1 MFEMKNPDEVSEG
14 IVDKTSIHSKQIQT
28 EQIQKK
34 KIIVLGLSGKEID
47 TIKKR
52 LGKNFE
58 IVDNLHDYEL
68 RQVSKILDGDIII
81 RGRAD
86 FISSAKKI
94 IEKNKNKTFVL
105 YNIMI
110 RHFDTLVSHFGDE
123 IQEIITKLVL
133 EEIINIFKQD
143 IETKRNIVVG
153 VISDRKFMILNEIKS
168 TQNGR
173 EGLEEEIKKMSN
185 TIIDNITKQK
195 ISISGKEI
203 SASVSMGISVYPYD
217 GSNIVELLKASEL
230 ALEESIKKGSNTF
243 DIFTEELKTALWKK
257 TYLMEELFDGIKQ
270 GKIYPVFQPIFSLED
285 MRIKGYEML
294 IRWKEKEISPDEII
308 KISEEIGLL
317 RDINEF
323 LFERISEIC
332 RKLPKYFFS
341 FNITARFILE
351 EKFFKTILEN
361 IEKYRI
367 DPRRI
372 CFEISER
379 SDQKEI
385 EKAQERFSEL
395 KKLGFL
401 IALDDYG
408 SPQTLIAH
416 IKDIPADI
424 IKVDKEVIKEIE
436 KDNEFFKLI
445 TNGIIYISHKLNR
458 KVVVEGIE
466 TEREMEISKSM
477 KFDMA
482 QGFLLCPPLTEEEII
497 GE

>member
-1 MFEMKNPDEVSEG
+1 MFERKNPDEVSEG
-14 IVDKTSIHSKQIQT
+14 IVENIDIQSKQT
-28 EQIQKK
+28 QKK
-34 KIIVLGLSGKEID
+34 KIIVLGLSDKEIS

-58 IVDNLHDYEL
+58 IVDNLYDYEL
-68 RQVSKILDGDIII
+68 NRVSTILDGDIII

-86 FISSAKKI
+86 FISAAKKI
-94 IEKNKNKTFVL
+94 IEKNKNKTFAL

-133 EEIINIFKQD
+133 KEIINIFKQD
-143 IETKRNIVVG
+143 IQTKKNIVIG
-153 VISDRKFMILNEIKS
+153 VVSDRKFIILDEIKS

-173 EGLEEEIKKMSN
+173 EVLEEEIKKISN
-185 TIIDNITKQK
+185 TIIDKITQER
-195 ISISGKEI
+195 INISGKEI
-203 SASVSMGISVYPYD
+203 SASVSIGISVYPYD
-217 GSNIVELLKASEL
+217 GNNIVEMIKASEL

-243 DIFTEELKTALWKK
+243 DIFSEDLKTTLWRK

-285 MRIKGYEML
+285 MRVKGYEML

-323 LFERISEIC
+323 LFERLSEIC

-361 IEKYRI
+361 IKKYRI
-367 DPRRI
+367 EPQKI
-372 CFEISER
+372 CFEISEK

-395 KKLGFL
+395 KKMGFL

-408 SPQTLIAH
+408 SPQTLITH

-436 KDNEFFKLI
+436 KDNDFFKLI

-497 GE
+497 GD